1 MAMSSSHRRARG
13 FTLIEAMIVVAIV
26 GVLAMLAVTAYRRW
40 VRYSFVTEA
49 QDMVSN
55 IRSAEEAFAA
65 ENGNYL
71 DVSGCIGA
79 GCTYPLQHPSSSKTA
94 WGGPCSWCTNPAVGW
109 NGLNVQ
115 PSAPVIFGYS
125 VIAGNQT
132 NPPSA
137 RVSVTVN
144 GTPLNLSAMSNGPW
158 FFIEADANV
167 SGDNTN
173 FTNVYGMSG
182 TNTLFIQGGGN

>member
-1 MAMSSSHRRARG
+1 MPSLRRTRG
-13 FTLIEAMIVVAIV
+13 FTLIEAMMVVAII
-26 GVLAMLAVTAYRRW
+26 GLLATLSIVVYRRW
-40 VRYSFVTEA
+40 VRSSYVTEA

-65 ENGNYL
+65 ENGAYL
-71 DVSGCIGA
+71 DVTGCVGA
-79 GCTYPLQHPSSSKTA
+79 GCTYPLQHPADSKTA
-94 WGGPCSWCTNPAVGW
+94 WGGPCSWCTNPTVGW

-115 PSAPVIFGYS
+115 SSAPVIFGYS

-144 GTPLNLSAMSNGPW
+144 GTALNLSSMSTGNW

-173 FTNVYGMSG
+173 FMHVYGMSG
-182 TNTLFIQGGGN
+182 TNLLFIDGLGK